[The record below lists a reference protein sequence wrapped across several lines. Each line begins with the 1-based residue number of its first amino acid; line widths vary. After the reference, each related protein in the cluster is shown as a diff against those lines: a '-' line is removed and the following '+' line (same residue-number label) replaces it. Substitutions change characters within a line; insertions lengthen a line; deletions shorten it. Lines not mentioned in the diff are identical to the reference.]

1 MSSTSANSFALSG
14 AQDGLY
20 APYKVATW
28 NDIPDGQKDTGGLWT
43 SDYGGYISIGCN
55 ATKVGTCP
63 KTIKE
68 LDNPAYKNMVALNGD
83 PTESNSAFQ
92 GVWALALANGG
103 SADDIQPGIDYVKK
117 LKRRGHL
124 QQDPGDAATVA
135 SGATPIVLDWDY
147 LNVAEGTE
155 LAKKGQK
162 WEVNDPADG
171 LVSAYYAQ
179 AINRSAPH
187 PAAARLWEEYLY
199 SQDPDGGQNLWLKG
213 LRPPDRARGD
223 AEERLGGPGCCRQG
237 SARHGQEPVRPH
249 PGPGDQGDRHR
260 HQELGGGGSRVTD
273 SHETGGTGSTRS
285 RRVPLAWLGL
295 TPFLAYVTLV
305 FLVPIG
311 FILFEA
317 FRRTTTTG
325 ATRDPVTQQFVKH
338 SETTFTLD
346 NIHDSLQGIYRTSL
360 VTSVKLSAITAILG
374 AIFGLLLATA
384 VVSSSSAF
392 LRQVVTSAAAVT
404 ANFGGIPLAF
414 LFIANLDANSGIVT
428 LFLQDHFGIS
438 LQDDLG
444 LQLPELSGLSLV
456 YLYFLIPLMVL
467 VMAPA
472 LEGLKPQWAEAAENL
487 GASRWTTG
495 GSLLRRSSCPASW
508 GRCCCCSARRSRRT
522 PRRTRSTARSP

>member
-1 MSSTSANSFALSG
+1 MQTPRRTRLAGTAALAALGLALAACGSDNSSSPTATGSSSTTTTDWATAQSAEAGGGMEALVAAAQKEGTLNVIALPPTWANYAEIISTFKKKYGIKVNSENPDGASADEINALKSTKGQSSAPDVVDVGNSFALSG

-117 LKRRGHL
+117 LNDEGIFNKT
-124 QQDPGDAATVA
+124 QVTPATVA

-213 LRPPDRARGD
+213 YARPIELVAM
-223 AEERLGGPGCCRQG
+223 QKNG
-237 SARHGQEPVRPH
+237 SA
-249 PGPGDQGDRHR
+249 DQAAVAKVPP
-260 HQELGGGGSRVTD
+260 VTD
-273 SHETGGTGSTRS
+273 KNPF
-285 RRVPLAWLGL
+285 VP
-295 TPFLAYVTLV
+295 TQDQVT
-305 FLVPIG
+305 
-311 FILFEA
+311 
-317 FRRTTTTG
+317 
-325 ATRDPVTQQFVKH
+325 K
-338 SETTFTLD
+338 
-346 NIHDSLQGIYRTSL
+346 
-360 VTSVKLSAITAILG
+360 
-374 AIFGLLLATA
+374 ATA
-384 VVSSSSAF
+384 T
-392 LRQVVTSAAAVT
+392 VTKNWAAAV
-404 ANFGGIPLAF
+404 AG
-414 LFIANLDANSGIVT
+414 
-428 LFLQDHFGIS
+428 
-438 LQDDLG
+438 
-444 LQLPELSGLSLV
+444 
-456 YLYFLIPLMVL
+456 
-467 VMAPA
+467 
-472 LEGLKPQWAEAAENL
+472 
-487 GASRWTTG
+487 
-495 GSLLRRSSCPASW
+495 
-508 GRCCCCSARRSRRT
+508 
-522 PRRTRSTARSP
+522 